1 MSTLKRVAANSFL
14 YTASS
19 ILLRASSLIFFPIF
33 SLYLTKSDYGIL
45 SITQSIG
52 GFVTLFAGLELS
64 KALTRFIFNN
74 NHESSSH
81 DKLIYTTLSSSFLFG
96 SLLVLI
102 FYIIGPFVLK
112 PILNDIPF
120 FPYIFV
126 FLLSIPFNAIVDTCR
141 VYQKATHQGFN
152 AFLLDTSFFS
162 INIILNLVFVVVL
175 KMDVLGIFLGTLL
188 NTILFSLILYFV
200 FYRKFKFGID
210 IIVFKNVLKYALP
223 LIPYA
228 LLNIL
233 FDSIDKF
240 FLNADSGAKTSGI
253 YYIALTFAAIFSTA
267 KESVVNAFTPWLF
280 ANIKQRDES
289 YLADIIN
296 VIFAGLGIAAIGVAW
311 FSKEVLMLLSSNPDF
326 VEAYRFIPF
335 TVMGLYIIFLGQ
347 LYNMKTFYFGKYNRY
362 LFLATLAG
370 IAADIVACYLL
381 VKPYGIHGA
390 VFSRVIAFTVH
401 VAVLMYLSTLETE
414 KRNIYEGK
422 KLVLTMLILCAFM
435 PVPLL
440 IGQGYIFILLKIVAY
455 VLIAVL
461 FTYYINL
468 KFNLVEG
475 LKKYKAIR

>member
-1 MSTLKRVAANSFL
+1 MLFF
-14 YTASS
+14 SS
-19 ILLRASSLIFFPIF
+19 NILLNLFFVIV
-33 SLYLTKSDYGIL
+33 LKAGVLGILYGIL
-45 SITQSIG
+45 LNSAIFSVVIYIYYFRKIG
-52 GFVTLFAGLELS
+52 FSFDYNIL
-64 KALTRFIFNN
+64 KA
-74 NHESSSH
+74 
-81 DKLIYTTLSSSFLFG
+81 
-96 SLLVLI
+96 
-102 FYIIGPFVLK
+102 
-112 PILNDIPF
+112 
-120 FPYIFV
+120 
-126 FLLSIPFNAIVDTCR
+126 A
-141 VYQKATHQGFN
+141 
-152 AFLLDTSFFS
+152 
-162 INIILNLVFVVVL
+162 
-175 KMDVLGIFLGTLL
+175 
-188 NTILFSLILYFV
+188 
-200 FYRKFKFGID
+200 
-210 IIVFKNVLKYALP
+210 LKYSLP
-223 LIPYA
+223 LIPYSI
-228 LLNIL
+228 LNIL
-233 FDSIDKF
+233 FESVDKF

-253 YYIALTFAAIFSTA
+253 YYIALTFAAIFSSA

-280 ANIKQRDES
+280 ANIKERDES

-335 TVMGLYIIFLGQ
+335 TVIGLYIIFLGQ

-414 KRNIYEGK
+414 KRNIYESK
-422 KLVLTMLILCAFM
+422 KLILTMLIFCAFM

-440 IGQGYIFILLKIVAY
+440 IGQGYVFILLKIVAY
-455 VLIAVL
+455 ALIAFL